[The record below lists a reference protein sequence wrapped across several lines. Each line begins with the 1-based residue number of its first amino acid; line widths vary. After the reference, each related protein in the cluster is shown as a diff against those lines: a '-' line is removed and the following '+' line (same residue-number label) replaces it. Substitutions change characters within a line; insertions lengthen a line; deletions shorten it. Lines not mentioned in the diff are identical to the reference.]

1 MTDAGNKAL
10 REYAPLPE
18 HIQRCREL
26 LEVLQHVSYIRWFV
40 CDFFLIISVMFF
52 MFLILWFCITQDMDL
67 YMGACLLA
75 WHVAVLARL
84 CKAEPRAVV
93 IANLPLPEFRSGTR
107 SMSNIPLPKA
117 RPIPADIIYLP
128 LPKYMEEVRRGTR
141 SLPFPRFIL
150 PICMAACMDAGNG
163 RSDNIIFYLTLAGII
178 YCVFLWDRR
187 NFRRAY
193 NAVAEEW
200 HETFLLLQ
208 SDIRE
213 IQDRTQGCGPGLFL
227 NGSHAAAVNEDGDID
242 IIGLR
247 TVFDASEYSRT
258 VSKEGTVL
266 EYGHIYDDPAVLF
279 RDLMGSVFEDCSTEE
294 IRKLCGAAQQDP
306 QIPERSRKCQYS
318 RS

>member
-1 MTDAGNKAL
+1 MTDAESKAM
-10 REYAPLPE
+10 RKYVPLPE

-52 MFLILWFCITQDMDL
+52 MFFILWFCITQDMEL
-67 YMGACLLA
+67 YTGACLLA
-75 WHVAVLARL
+75 WHAAVLARL
-84 CKAEPRAVV
+84 CKAEPRAVA
-93 IANLPLPEFRSGTR
+93 IANLPLPEFRPGTR

-163 RSDNIIFYLTLAGII
+163 RSDNIIFYLTIAGII

-279 RDLMGSVFEDCSTEE
+279 RDLMGPVFEDCSTEE
-294 IRKLCGAAQQDP
+294 IRKLCGAAQQDA
-306 QIPERSRKCQYS
+306 
-318 RS
+318 